1 VTYNVLGTWAAGQEH
16 DKGEAL
22 RAEHCPRCRRL
33 KAFLDEH
40 GVQYEDIEVDLLEG
54 GEQWVASRELKRYN
68 PAATYPTLVVEEVIV
83 DFDEKRLKEA
93 LGLE

>member
-1 VTYNVLGTWAAGQEH
+1 MSLAHGPQ
-16 DKGEAL
+16 DKSMTRVRLYAL
-22 RAEHCPRCRRL
+22 STCPRCRRL
-33 KAFLDEH
+33 KAFLEEH